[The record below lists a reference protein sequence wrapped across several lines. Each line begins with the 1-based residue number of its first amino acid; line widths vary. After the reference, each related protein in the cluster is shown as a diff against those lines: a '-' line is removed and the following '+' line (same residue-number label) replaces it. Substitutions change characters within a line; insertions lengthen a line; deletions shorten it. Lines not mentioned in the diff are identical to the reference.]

1 MTNEK
6 PRVVFDCMIFV
17 QAVLSDAGPSAH
29 LLDLLEMDVFT
40 LFTSHASLAEVRAV
54 LARPKLRAARP
65 ALTDELVEAFLARV
79 SRYAVLLKQPLPVF
93 QYPRD
98 PKDEKYVNLA
108 VAAKAAYIVSWDT
121 DLLVLMT
128 GYTYECKEF
137 RRRFRPLQV
146 IGPVEFLR
154 SLETVG

>member
-1 MTNEK
+1 MTGET

-17 QAVLSDAGPSAH
+17 QSVLSDTGPSAH
-29 LLDLLEMDVFT
+29 LIDLLEAGAFT
-40 LFTSHASLAEVRAV
+40 LFVSRASLDEVRDV
-54 LARPKLRAARP
+54 LARPKLRAAKP
-65 ALTDELVEAFLARV
+65 ALTDELVEAFLVRV
-79 SRYAVLLKQPLPVF
+79 SRYSTLIKQPPTVF
-93 QYPRD
+93 FYPRD

-121 DLLVLMT
+121 DLLSLMT
-128 GYTYECKEF
+128 GHTYECKDF

-154 SLETVG
+154 LLETAG